1 MLLFFCV
8 LILIMRKLV
17 PGSVAE
23 TPDASLLAS
32 EEQKIIETYYDIY
45 ETEEIQNIVFIDG
58 EPYTPKENID
68 TYLLIGID
76 TFGELEAQEGNR
88 NSYQSDVVML
98 LVVDRNNETY
108 SMIQFNRDTMAE
120 ITVLGT
126 TGERMRFET
135 AQLAFSHT
143 YGSGLEDSCEL
154 TVEAVE
160 RLLLDTP
167 IDHYVSLS
175 MDAIGILN
183 DEAGG
188 VTVTIPCDLT
198 SKDPAL
204 IEGETVTLNA
214 DQAEIFVRSRM
225 GLDEPTNIAR
235 MERQRIYLDAWQA
248 QVKTNVQN
256 DAEYALNV
264 ITALSDYM
272 ITDLYLDDLA
282 NLANDLTV
290 YESNGIYTIEGE
302 SVEGEEFME
311 FYPDEA
317 SITAIVAELFYDEVE
332 I

>member
-1 MLLFFCV
+1 
-8 LILIMRKLV
+8 MRKLA
-17 PGSVAE
+17 PGEA

-45 ETEEIQNIVFIDG
+45 ETEEEQEIVFING
-58 EPYTPKENID
+58 TAYTPKENIE
-68 TYLLIGID
+68 TILLIGID

-98 LVVDRNNETY
+98 LVIDRDNSTY
-108 SMIQFNRDTMAE
+108 SLIQLNRDTMAE

-143 YGSGLEDSCEL
+143 YGSGMEDSCEL
-154 TVEAVE
+154 TVETVE
-160 RLLLDTP
+160 RLLLDQP

-175 MDAIGILN
+175 MDSIGILN

-188 VTVTIPCDLT
+188 VTVTVPCDLT

-204 IEGETVTLNA
+204 EEGATVTLNA

-235 MERQRIYLDAWQA
+235 MERQRIYLTAWQA
-248 QVKTNVQN
+248 QVKQN
-256 DAEYALNV
+256 AQSDTEYALNV
-264 ITALSDYM
+264 ILDLSNYM
-272 ITDLYLDDLA
+272 ITDMDLNDLA
-282 NLANDLTV
+282 DTANDLTD

-302 SVEGEEFME
+302 SVVGDEFME
-311 FYPDEA
+311 FYPDED
-317 SITAIVAELFYDEVE
+317 SINQVVTELFYDEAD

>member
-8 LILIMRKLV
+8 LILVMRKLG
-17 PGSVAE
+17 PGTAE
-23 TPDASLLAS
+23 TTPDPGVLSS
-32 EEQKIIETYYDIY
+32 EEQAIIETYYDIY
-45 ETEEIQNIVFIDG
+45 ETEEEQTIVFFNG
-58 EPYTPKENID
+58 QAYTPKEDIE
-68 TYLLIGID
+68 TILLIGID
-76 TFGELEAQEGNR
+76 TFGEVEAQEGNR

-98 LVVDRNNETY
+98 LVIDHEQQTY
-108 SMIQFNRDTMAE
+108 SMLQLNRDTMAE

-135 AQLAFSHT
+135 AQLALSHT

-160 RLLLDTP
+160 RLLLDQP

-175 MDAIGILN
+175 MDTIGILN

-235 MERQRIYLDAWQA
+235 MERQRIYLTAWQQ
-248 QVKTNVQN
+248 QVKQQAQN
-256 DAEYALNV
+256 DTEYAFNV
-264 ITALSDYM
+264 ITALSEYM
-272 ITDLYLDDLA
+272 VTDMYLDELA
-282 NLANDLTV
+282 NTANELTE

-302 SVEGEEFME
+302 SVVGDEFME
-311 FYPDEA
+311 FYPDEN
-317 SITAIVAELFYDEVE
+317 SITEVVAELFYNEAS